1 MKVCHIRK
9 RMVEMRFAPLRIYFH
24 SLKGG
29 KKVGDDVRRDAVAVS
44 GRDVAQAE
52 HQERQQEKQAAK
64 LNLSQIVPKV
74 SLDMLKAPSH
84 VLGGPSA
91 CRDRFCEF
99 TIKTCF
105 MSQLAARAAYCQS
118 KAL

>member
-1 MKVCHIRK
+1 
-9 RMVEMRFAPLRIYFH
+9 MRLYGSI

-29 KKVGDDVRRDAVAVS
+29 KKVGDDVGRDEVAVS

-64 LNLSQIVPKV
+64 WNLSQIVPKV

-84 VLGGPSA
+84 VVLGAGNITSHGL
-91 CRDRFCEF
+91 RE
-99 TIKTCF
+99 IG
-105 MSQLAARAAYCQS
+105 
-118 KAL
+118 